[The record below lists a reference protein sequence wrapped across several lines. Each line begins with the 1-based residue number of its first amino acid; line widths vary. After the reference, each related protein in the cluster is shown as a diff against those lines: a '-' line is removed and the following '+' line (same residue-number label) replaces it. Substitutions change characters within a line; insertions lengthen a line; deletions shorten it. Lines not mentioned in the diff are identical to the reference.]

1 MICPFLGEI
10 IIFLFLCLLCCNTVT
25 STERA
30 VHLYQA
36 KQDSARNEPA
46 TYKGNSSEREIEEYN
61 RIEQFFKDFST
72 APFKWRLPPDAAFF

>member
-46 TYKGNSSEREIEEYN
+46 PYKGNSSEREI
-61 RIEQFFKDFST
+61 
-72 APFKWRLPPDAAFF
+72 